1 MHPLIK
7 GHPAL
12 KNLLLRIT
20 CTLFLSTLS
29 ANVLAEKYNIAVQP
43 ILPPEQIKLS
53 YQPLAKYLSD
63 KTGHEF
69 VIKTQRGFL
78 SYWVRMK
85 KGKDMHFILDAA
97 HFTDFRIQRKD
108 YKAIVKLPNTV
119 SFTVV
124 TNEENFVFDMDE
136 LISKRIATMSSPSL
150 GAVRLNEMF
159 PNPVRLPFYIQ
170 VSDSVEA
177 VNKVLDGSV
186 DAAII
191 PSPLVGNYDSLNS
204 VISTEPVPHMAL
216 SASPE
221 VPDAVIQS
229 VKKLLLD
236 APNTADGK
244 KMLADMNIELFQD
257 ANQQIYAG
265 YSDLLE
271 GVFGY

>member
-1 MHPLIK
+1 M
-7 GHPAL
+7 
-12 KNLLLRIT
+12 KNLLLGIT
-20 CTLFLSTLS
+20 YSLLLSTLS
-29 ANVLAEKYNIAVQP
+29 ANVFAEKYNIAVQP
-43 ILPPEQIKLS
+43 ILPPDQIKLS

-69 VIKTQRGFL
+69 TITTQRGFL

-97 HFTDFRIQRKD
+97 HFTDFRIQRKK

-124 TNEENFVFDMDE
+124 TNEENFVFDMEE
-136 LISKRIATMSSPSL
+136 LTSKKIATMSSPSL

-159 PNPVRLPFYIQ
+159 PNPVRLPFFIQ

-177 VNKVLDGSV
+177 INKVLDGSV

-191 PSPLVGNYDSLNS
+191 PSPLVGSYDTLNS

-221 VPDAVIQS
+221 VPDDVIQM
-229 VKKLLLD
+229 VKKLLLEAQD
-236 APNTADGK
+236 TAEGK
-244 KMLADMNIELFQD
+244 AMLADMKIEHFQD
-257 ANQQIYAG
+257 ASQEIYAG
-265 YSDLLE
+265 YADLLD